1 MNVLVI
7 NAGSSSLK
15 YQLFNM
21 ATETILAK
29 GMCDRI
35 GIDGHLKHKPE
46 SNGKPV
52 FNESIPLPTHA
63 EAIHV
68 VIEKLTSEE
77 YGVIKDLSEIT
88 CVGHRVVNGGRKF
101 SESVLITQAVTDAI
115 EDCARLAP
123 LHNPANL
130 MGINACQKMIPGVPQ
145 VAVFDTSFHH
155 TIPDYAH
162 IYPIPYKY
170 FEENDIRRYGFHG
183 TSHRYVSALAI
194 DYMGGKAEGT
204 KIVSCHLGNGAS
216 LAAIK
221 DGKSID
227 TTMGVTPLEGVPM
240 GTRCGSVDPALVDI
254 ISSIEGNI
262 SVKET
267 MDILNKKSGII
278 GVAGISSDFRDVE
291 TAAGYDI
298 ENGRRM
304 EGAPSNER
312 CKLALDIFCYQVA
325 KFIGAYIVTMGG
337 VDAIIFTA
345 GVGENSPYA
354 RKGIIERLNGIG
366 ITMNIPKNEFRGLGE
381 FVDVTGD
388 SSKAKVLVI
397 PTDEELV
404 IARDTVE
411 IVTTWHKDNMRKA
424 LSMEGYSN
432 LRG

>member
-21 ATETILAK
+21 QTEKILAK

-35 GIDGHLKHKPE
+35 GLDGHLKHKPE
-46 SNGKPV
+46 SNDKPV

-63 EAIHV
+63 EAINA
-68 VIEKLTSEE
+68 VIEKLTSDN
-77 YGVIKDLSEIT
+77 YGVIDSLSEINA
-88 CVGHRVVNGGRKF
+88 VGHRVVNGGRKF
-101 SESVLITQAVTDAI
+101 SQSVLINQDVIDAI
-115 EDCARLAP
+115 EACARLAP

-130 MGINACQKMIPGVPQ
+130 MGIRACQELIPGVPQ
-145 VAVFDTSFHH
+145 VAVFDTAFHQS
-155 TIPDYAH
+155 IPDYAYV
-162 IYPIPYKY
+162 YPIPYKY
-170 FEENDIRRYGFHG
+170 FEEHDIRRYGFHG

-194 DYMGGKAEGT
+194 DYLGGKAEGT
-204 KIVSCHLGNGAS
+204 KIISCHLGNGAS

-240 GTRCGSVDPALVDI
+240 GTRSGNVDPAIVDI

-262 SVKET
+262 SIKDT
-267 MDILNKKSGII
+267 MDILNKKSGIV

-291 TAAGYDI
+291 AAAGFNIDD
-298 ENGRRM
+298 GQRV
-304 EGAPSNER
+304 EGAPVNER

-325 KFIGAYIVTMGG
+325 KFIGAYIVAMGG
-337 VDAIIFTA
+337 VDAIVFTA

-354 RKGIIERLNGIG
+354 RRGIIENLAGIG
-366 ITMNIPKNEFRGLGE
+366 ICMNEPKNRFRGLGE
-381 FVDVTGD
+381 FVDITGEG
-388 SSKAKVLVI
+388 SMSKVLVI

-411 IVTTWHKDNMRKA
+411 IV
-424 LSMEGYSN
+424 G
-432 LRG
+432 